1 MFTDCYYTSYILTNE
16 NIIDN
21 AILKNTKELP
31 DTIIKPKLK
40 KKSMIVYRKNNNLV
54 LACKNKRIVIL
65 LTNWDNIEMN
75 IVEKTLRHKFMDWS
89 VYLDILLYKEV
100 IQIIFLENENL
111 FD

>member
-21 AILKNTKELP
+21 AMILKMILKNTKELP

-65 LTNWDNIEMN
+65 LTN
-75 IVEKTLRHKFMDWS
+75 
-89 VYLDILLYKEV
+89 
-100 IQIIFLENENL
+100 
-111 FD
+111 